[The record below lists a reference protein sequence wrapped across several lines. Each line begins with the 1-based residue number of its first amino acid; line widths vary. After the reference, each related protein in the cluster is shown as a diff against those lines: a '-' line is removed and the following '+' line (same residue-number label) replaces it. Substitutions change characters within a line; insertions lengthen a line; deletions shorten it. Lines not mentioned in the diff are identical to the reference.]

1 MEPFYER
8 PPSTPNIPAS
18 QSSLSWEL
26 PSRKRSSRSKD
37 WPSSISSCFPITKG
51 CTISLLLLQK
61 EGGVGLGQIEEL
73 HSPCRLGGLTK
84 LTIPGLPVLGQYL
97 SKTIL
102 AREPESQHNSCFGGH
117 VELMIFT
124 RIQVISRNCMVTT
137 VSSRGCMQK
146 QRLITGENSKLL
158 SLGRTKKVC
167 FLFLVVIPH
176 CNLLPILYSLG
187 PSSN

>member
-1 MEPFYER
+1 M
-8 PPSTPNIPAS
+8 
-18 QSSLSWEL
+18 
-26 PSRKRSSRSKD
+26 
-37 WPSSISSCFPITKG
+37 
-51 CTISLLLLQK
+51 LLQK

-137 VSSRGCMQK
+137 VSSRGCMHQ
-146 QRLITGENSKLL
+146 QRLITGENSKFL
-158 SLGRTKKVC
+158 SIERTKKVC

-176 CNLLPILYSLG
+176 CNLLPILYSLC